1 MHFGKLL
8 VCEMHPLSAVYVLL
22 LVAVVV
28 VVVAAVIVV
37 VVVVVVVVVSTF
49 YLFGIDVSQYI
60 SALARL
66 DR

>member
-1 MHFGKLL
+1 
-8 VCEMHPLSAVYVLL
+8 MHPLSAVYVLL

-28 VVVAAVIVV
+28 VVVA
-37 VVVVVVVVVSTF
+37 VVVVVVSTF
-49 YLFGIDVSQYI
+49 YLSGIDVFQYI